1 MLSAR
6 YLTKNHDITVD
17 ETENCELDDN
27 KVGKFIANGITESKN
42 LD

>member
-6 YLTKNHDITVD
+6 YLTKNHITVD
-17 ETENCELDDN
+17 ETENCELDNN
-27 KVGKFIANGITESKN
+27 KVGKFIANEITESKN

>member
-17 ETENCELDDN
+17 ETENCELDNN
-27 KVGKFIANGITESKN
+27 KVGKFIANEITESKT